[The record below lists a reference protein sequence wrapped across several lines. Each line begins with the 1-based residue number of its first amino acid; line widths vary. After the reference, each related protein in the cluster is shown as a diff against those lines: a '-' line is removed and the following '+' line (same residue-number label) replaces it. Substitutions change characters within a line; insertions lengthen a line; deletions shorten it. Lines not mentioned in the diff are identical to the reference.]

1 MNSIIKV
8 IYGLFIF
15 LAIFSCKKNETVD
28 LSTLQTFHNL
38 AIPLVSAEIDVQDM
52 LEGDTGDIIS
62 TGVNGEL
69 FLAYVTPT
77 TTIYASEIMDL
88 PDQNFSSTISLPNI
102 PPFSYPIPS
111 FSVNHT
117 FQDTTTNTLSF
128 PNGEELDSIF
138 FSQGIL
144 TISITNN
151 LSHEVELNLTI
162 PSLVNAFGGSYN
174 DMLVANANN
183 TALTQVNLSNY
194 TFDLTKGGNGFNEM
208 VVELETT
215 ITGSGNPLYAS
226 DDISFSFSMDNLEFE
241 TIYGDLKYQQFDLGE
256 VPLEID
262 IFKNS
267 EQAVD
272 FLLTNPEITHTIE
285 NSFGFSPKMGM
296 LQMYYEDLQ
305 GVFIDDITYDSAS
318 SGNNQPA
325 PFYFPTI
332 QQPQSPGISVTSLVS
347 MNADNSSIDS
357 LINATPKQII
367 SNPVV
372 AINNPNTTVSNSNF
386 ISNSSEISVTTEI
399 TLPLEGYAGGWVMG
413 DTIPFDF
420 KVDEL
425 FSSETEINEAV
436 IKFVTTNGWPLEVT
450 FTLQLLDSNFNV
462 LSSIA
467 DSTVVIQSGL
477 LDPVGKVVSPT
488 IKVTNLAC
496 DSGCVDNLNATRNVI
511 LLVTANTADF
521 NNQQSIK
528 IYNDYKLGLSM
539 ALLISGRMF

>member
-1 MNSIIKV
+1 MNSISKV
-8 IYGLFIF
+8 IYGLLIF

-52 LEGDTGDIIS
+52 LEGDTGDVIS

-77 TTIYASEIMDL
+77 TTMNASEIVDIS
-88 PDQNFSSTISLPNI
+88 DQNATSVISLGQLPSVPVGMNIDTSINFSIELSLDSINAYELTSIDFTTGLAIMNIVNNFNNSIDLKVRIPSLIDVNSDFYESSTILMQPNSTNQILPPI
-102 PPFSYPIPS
+102 DLSYY
-111 FSVNHT
+111 
-117 FQDTTTNTLSF
+117 TL
-128 PNGEELDSIF
+128 D
-138 FSQGIL
+138 
-144 TISITNN
+144 
-151 LSHEVELNLTI
+151 LSM
-162 PSLVNAFGGSYN
+162 GS
-174 DMLVANANN
+174 
-183 TALTQVNLSNY
+183 
-194 TFDLTKGGNGFNEM
+194 NGFNQMLIEF
-208 VVELETT
+208 EAT
-215 ITGSGNPLYAS
+215 IYGSGNPIDSSNFIEFNY
-226 DDISFSFSMDNLEFE
+226 DMFNLEFE

-305 GVFIDDITYDSAS
+305 GVFIDDITYDPAS

-325 PFYFPTI
+325 PFYFPAI
-332 QQPQSPGISVTSLVS
+332 QQPQFPGTSVTSMVS

-372 AINNPNTTVSNSNF
+372 AINDPNTAVSNSNF

-467 DSTVVIQSGL
+467 DSTVVIQSGI
-477 LDPVGKVVSPT
+477 LDPLGKVVSPT

-496 DSGCVDNLNATRNVI
+496 DSGCVDNLNETRNVI